1 MLMPML
7 MPTMACMDTED
18 MDLGISIGISISI
31 SISRPLAIMKTRI
44 AKDCATNIAGGSS
57 RVSGNT
63 YWVKGSNDTM
73 GLRLSR
79 PLAEM
84 SKGVSI
90 KSISIARISINSWAY
105 ITAGKTI
112 WVVCNP
118 ETISIITIVSICVS
132 ISIGISIR
140 CSISIRIS
148 LAKVVWQALD
158 TSVAEAKS
166 SAVMCDT

>member
-1 MLMPML
+1 MV
-7 MPTMACMDTED
+7 
-18 MDLGISIGISISI
+18 
-31 SISRPLAIMKTRI
+31 
-44 AKDCATNIAGGSS
+44 SS
-57 RVSGNT
+57 NT
-63 YWVKGSNDTM
+63 DWVKRSNDTM

-105 ITAGKTI
+105 ITAGKTV
-112 WVVCNP
+112 WVMGNP
-118 ETISIITIVSICVS
+118 KTISIITIMS
-132 ISIGISIR
+132 ISVGISIA
-140 CSISIRIS
+140 

-166 SAVMCDT
+166 SAVMCDARS